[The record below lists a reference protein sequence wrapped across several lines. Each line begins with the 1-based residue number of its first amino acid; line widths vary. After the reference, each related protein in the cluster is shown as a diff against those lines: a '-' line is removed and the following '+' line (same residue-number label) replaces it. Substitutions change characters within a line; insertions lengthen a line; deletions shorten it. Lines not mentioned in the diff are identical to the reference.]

1 MLNRRDFV
9 VSVASLA
16 ALGLS
21 RAARAAAPSRIRI
34 GVAMTGLGGRPFS
47 LGGYISALHVQQ
59 LLEREFA
66 ADGTAVS
73 WQFFAGEGPAVNEA
87 LAQGALDF
95 AWQGDLPELVARSR
109 GLATRQ
115 LLVAGSRMP
124 VLLAAN
130 KHAGITGIASLK
142 GKSVANFQG
151 TNLQLSVDRILA
163 SAGLS
168 EHDVHIVNLDQTTGA
183 QAVAQGQIDATFAV
197 LALPQRLAARLDTV
211 FVTGPRTPTF
221 TTQNSFIVTEQ
232 FAAAHPD
239 AVDRVVRVAVQA
251 AHWSSQEKNRAALY
265 EIFDKSGYPPDF
277 IRTAFDGLDLKI
289 WNSPLWDG
297 FGAAQLSRSAA
308 DSFAYGLVRTPV
320 SVSNWIDPA
329 PLRRALAATGLTGF
343 WPSFSPDGLTRLS

>member
-265 EIFDKSGYPPDF
+265 EIFDKSGYPPEF